1 MRFFK
6 YIPFL
11 FLIYLFSCTSNSE
24 AIHAD
29 KVLVLKS
36 TDFKDWASL
45 IHVEEVTPLGENE
58 DSLLSIAQ
66 KCLIG
71 NERIL
76 FWDFKM
82 RCVYTYN
89 TKGEYLFTLG
99 RQGGA
104 EFECADLRDIYLDDN
119 KIELLDATG
128 ILVFD
133 AQDGHFIKKEK
144 LGMSNMAEYF
154 KFMPL
159 TDRKYLFFSPSAE
172 FTIYAWENGK
182 MKGLQKNDGHQL
194 ITNHF
199 YKYDNECLVYPNYG
213 HFVIYSYVNDTFK
226 PKYYFDFG
234 DKALPKDRLPQ
245 TGHQFDQVDNQPE
258 YFKSVTD
265 IKESDKWLYAKVVGP
280 SQTYYDI
287 YYDKVSDRLWAGPS
301 DLSLGLSVIDVNNE
315 YFYGLVY
322 PEYVSEKTDL
332 YNTIKTYL
340 PDGQESNPILIKFRF
355 NEN

>member
-104 EFECADLRDIYLDDN
+104 EFEARICA
-119 KIELLDATG
+119 TSTWMTT
-128 ILVFD
+128 
-133 AQDGHFIKKEK
+133 K
-144 LGMSNMAEYF
+144 LNCLTQQVSLF
-154 KFMPL
+154 SMP
-159 TDRKYLFFSPSAE
+159 K
-172 FTIYAWENGK
+172 
-182 MKGLQKNDGHQL
+182 
-194 ITNHF
+194 
-199 YKYDNECLVYPNYG
+199 
-213 HFVIYSYVNDTFK
+213 
-226 PKYYFDFG
+226 
-234 DKALPKDRLPQ
+234 
-245 TGHQFDQVDNQPE
+245 
-258 YFKSVTD
+258 TD
-265 IKESDKWLYAKVVGP
+265 ISSRK
-280 SQTYYDI
+280 
-287 YYDKVSDRLWAGPS
+287 R
-301 DLSLGLSVIDVNNE
+301 N
-315 YFYGLVY
+315 
-322 PEYVSEKTDL
+322 
-332 YNTIKTYL
+332 
-340 PDGQESNPILIKFRF
+340 
-355 NEN
+355 